1 MVPISSRKSSHTRLE
16 FLSLWRS
23 WVALLSPRNTLSQL
37 IAFLL
42 LPRPLN
48 GLITALS
55 VGVGLWTAN
64 APPTWGPGLIAALS
78 AALINGAGNA
88 FNDLI
93 DIDIDRINRPDRPLP
108 SGRIS
113 PFVAGVQTL
122 ALTLAGCLLGFWL
135 SPWHGS
141 IALGVALLL
150 ALYSIFLKN
159 SLLWGN
165 ILVAFVGALAFPY
178 GALAAGDLGRSWI
191 PALFALLFHIGRE
204 IVKDIEDVAGDR
216 LRGDH
221 TLPLRWGRNRAGWIA
236 AAVYLLLL
244 AIAWIRFFTG
254 LYGAAYALALAPV
267 NGLVIYVL
275 VQLYSRHAH
284 PDNAAK
290 IAAERNDHRLG
301 RLLKIGMFLGLL
313 AVVLGELGF
322 D

>member
-1 MVPISSRKSSHTRLE
+1 MAVVNR
-16 FLSLWRS
+16 
-23 WVALLSPRNTLSQL
+23 LLSSSNPLSQL

-64 APPTWGPGLIAALS
+64 APPTWELGLLATLS
-78 AALINGAGNA
+78 AALINGAGNV
-88 FNDLI
+88 FNDLT

-113 PFVAGVQTL
+113 PFIAGVQTL
-122 ALTLAGCLLGFWL
+122 ALTLTGCLLGFWL

-141 IALGVALLL
+141 IALGVILLL

-165 ILVAFVGALAFPY
+165 LLVAVVGALTFPY

-191 PALFALLFHIGRE
+191 PALYALLFHIGRE

-216 LRGDH
+216 LRGEH
-221 TLPLRWGRNRAGWIA
+221 TLPLRWGRARAGWIA

-244 AIAWIRFFTG
+244 AIAWIPFFAG
-254 LYGAAYALALAPV
+254 LYGAAYAIVLAPV
-267 NGLVIYVL
+267 NGLIIYVF

-284 PDNAAK
+284 PSVTAK
-290 IAAERNDHRLG
+290 IVAERSDHRLG

-313 AVVLGELGF
+313 AIVLGELSF

>member
-1 MVPISSRKSSHTRLE
+1 M
-16 FLSLWRS
+16 
-23 WVALLSPRNTLSQL
+23 SQL

-191 PALFALLFHIGRE
+191 PALFALLFHTGRE

-244 AIAWIRFFTG
+244 AIAWIPFFTG

-284 PDNAAK
+284 PDNPAK
-290 IAAERNDHRLG
+290 IAAGRADHRLG

>member
-1 MVPISSRKSSHTRLE
+1 M
-16 FLSLWRS
+16 
-23 WVALLSPRNTLSQL
+23 SQL

-113 PFVAGVQTL
+113 PFIAGVQTL
-122 ALTLAGCLLGFWL
+122 ALSLAGCLLGFWL

-191 PALFALLFHIGRE
+191 PALFALLFHTGRE

-244 AIAWIRFFTG
+244 AIAWIPFFTG

-284 PDNAAK
+284 PDNPAK
-290 IAAERNDHRLG
+290 IAAGRADHRLG

>member
-1 MVPISSRKSSHTRLE
+1 M
-16 FLSLWRS
+16 
-23 WVALLSPRNTLSQL
+23 SQL

-122 ALTLAGCLLGFWL
+122 ALTLAGCVLGLWL

-165 ILVAFVGALAFPY
+165 IIVAFVGALAFPY

-244 AIAWIRFFTG
+244 AIAWIPFFTG

-284 PDNAAK
+284 PDNPAK
-290 IAAERNDHRLG
+290 IAAGRADHRLG

>member
-1 MVPISSRKSSHTRLE
+1 M
-16 FLSLWRS
+16 
-23 WVALLSPRNTLSQL
+23 SQL

-244 AIAWIRFFTG
+244 AIAWIPFFTG

-284 PDNAAK
+284 PDNPAK
-290 IAAERNDHRLG
+290 IAAGRNDHRLG

>member
-1 MVPISSRKSSHTRLE
+1 M
-16 FLSLWRS
+16 
-23 WVALLSPRNTLSQL
+23 SQL

-159 SLLWGN
+159 SLLCGN

-244 AIAWIRFFTG
+244 AIAWIPFFTG

-284 PDNAAK
+284 PDNPAK
-290 IAAERNDHRLG
+290 IAAGRADHRLG
-301 RLLKIGMFLGLL
+301 RLLKIGMFLWLL
-313 AVVLGELGF
+313 AVVLGEYGF

>member
-1 MVPISSRKSSHTRLE
+1 M
-16 FLSLWRS
+16 
-23 WVALLSPRNTLSQL
+23 SQL

-191 PALFALLFHIGRE
+191 PALFAVLFHIGRE

-244 AIAWIRFFTG
+244 AIAWIPFFTG

-284 PDNAAK
+284 PDNPAK
-290 IAAERNDHRLG
+290 IPAGRADHRLG

>member
-1 MVPISSRKSSHTRLE
+1 
-16 FLSLWRS
+16 
-23 WVALLSPRNTLSQL
+23 LSQL

-88 FNDLI
+88 FNDVI

-191 PALFALLFHIGRE
+191 PALFALLFHTGRE

-244 AIAWIRFFTG
+244 AIAWIPFFTG

-284 PDNAAK
+284 PDNPAK
-290 IAAERNDHRLG
+290 IAAGRADHRLG

>member
-1 MVPISSRKSSHTRLE
+1 M
-16 FLSLWRS
+16 
-23 WVALLSPRNTLSQL
+23 SQL

-42 LPRPLN
+42 LPRPVN

-159 SLLWGN
+159 SFLWGN

-244 AIAWIRFFTG
+244 AIAWFPFFAG

-290 IAAERNDHRLG
+290 IVAGRNDHHLG

>member
-1 MVPISSRKSSHTRLE
+1 M
-16 FLSLWRS
+16 
-23 WVALLSPRNTLSQL
+23 SQL

-150 ALYSIFLKN
+150 SLYSIFLKN

-244 AIAWIRFFTG
+244 AIAWIPFFAG

-284 PDNAAK
+284 PDNPAK
-290 IAAERNDHRLG
+290 IAAGRADHRLG